1 MVKSGWYDMALNI
14 MDVEVESLANEVAVL
29 AHETET
35 EAIKQA
41 LVERRARLQP
51 KAGGPTGI
59 PEGRKNLR
67 EFFEKEVW
75 PLMPASE
82 LGRTI
87 TREEE
92 DEILG
97 YGPNGY

>member
-1 MVKSGWYDMALNI
+1 MALNI
-14 MDVEVESLANEVAVL
+14 ENVEIESLADEVAVL
-29 AHETET
+29 AHETKT
-35 EAIKQA
+35 EAIRQA

-51 KAGGPTGI
+51 QAGI

-67 EFFEKEVW
+67 EFFEREIW

-82 LGRTI
+82 LGRPPM

>member
-1 MVKSGWYDMALNI
+1 MVNRRG
-14 MDVEVESLANEVAVL
+14 
-29 AHETET
+29 
-35 EAIKQA
+35 AIW
-41 LVERRARLQP
+41 LQP
-51 KAGGPTGI
+51 QAGILAGI

-67 EFFEKEVW
+67 EFMEKEIW

-82 LGRTI
+82 LGRTL

-92 DEILG
+92 DDILG

>member
-1 MVKSGWYDMALNI
+1 MALNI

-51 KAGGPTGI
+51 KAGI

-67 EFFEKEVW
+67 EYLEKEVW
-75 PLMPASE
+75 PLIPASE
-82 LGRTI
+82 LGRVM